1 MNYCWLIHV
10 LNQCSS
16 PWFAGFETGSRWFPL
31 LSPHAVSEIATR
43 KVSDGR
49 RGQDCLSSFTH
60 HPPQLKNQCRIIV
73 GWFYLQTH
81 ISGRP
86 LVKKNSV
93 SNNASV
99 FVVCL
104 HPQFVCGR
112 KNPLIVDD
120 KGVTHLI
127 YFHINHI
134 SAGIFI
140 VPDQLAAVFLISEI
154 VLLWMSCFVE
164 IKNRCLSV
172 IHLHQWSNIL

>member
-1 MNYCWLIHV
+1 M
-10 LNQCSS
+10 
-16 PWFAGFETGSRWFPL
+16 
-31 LSPHAVSEIATR
+31 
-43 KVSDGR
+43 
-49 RGQDCLSSFTH
+49 
-60 HPPQLKNQCRIIV
+60 
-73 GWFYLQTH
+73 
-81 ISGRP
+81 
-86 LVKKNSV
+86 
-93 SNNASV
+93 

-172 IHLHQWSNIL
+172 IHLHQ